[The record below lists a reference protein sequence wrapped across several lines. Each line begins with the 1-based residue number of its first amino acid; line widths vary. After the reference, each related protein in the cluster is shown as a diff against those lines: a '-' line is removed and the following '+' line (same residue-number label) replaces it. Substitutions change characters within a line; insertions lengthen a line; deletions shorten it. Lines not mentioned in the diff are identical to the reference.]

1 MSETTY
7 TSHTWTDGEIITAD
21 LMNHLEQ
28 GIADISAAIS
38 TAQINYP
45 ALNSRVETLE
55 TSNTN
60 ITNRV
65 DSLESSVST
74 LELNQIGTDG
84 VVEYTDQTSSI
95 IDVAESQMKIYNI
108 GKFALLYYE
117 IRFNSVTTPYMTFAT
132 VSEGY
137 ETYGG
142 DAYTMPGSPF
152 TIVGNLIWLEGNTYS
167 GSSKVCGT
175 IPYLINP
182 DSTNESQGEDS
193 NA

>member
-28 GIADISAAIS
+28 GIANISAAIS

-65 DSLESSVST
+65 ASLENSVNT
-74 LELNQIGTDG
+74 LEFNQIGAG
-84 VVEYTDQTSSI
+84 EIEYTDQASSI
-95 IDVAESQMKIYNI
+95 IDVAESLICVYNI
-108 GKFALLYYE
+108 GKLGLLYYNISFE
-117 IRFNSVTTPYMTFAT
+117 NVTAPYTKIAT
-132 VSEGY
+132 VPEGY

-142 DAYTMPGSPF
+142 DSFTMPGSPF
-152 TIVGNLIWLEGNTYS
+152 SIAGKSIWLENNTYS
-167 GSSKVCGT
+167 GSSRVCGT

-182 DSTNESQGEDS
+182 DTTNESQGEDS